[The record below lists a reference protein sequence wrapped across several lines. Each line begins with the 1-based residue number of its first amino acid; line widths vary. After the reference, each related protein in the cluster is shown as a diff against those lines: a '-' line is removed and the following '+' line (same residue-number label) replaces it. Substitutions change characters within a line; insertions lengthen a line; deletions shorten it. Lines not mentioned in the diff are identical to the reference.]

1 MHLSPCSVFPSH
13 FYYRQ
18 ISESGVAH
26 VMRVFLRNFAAS
38 HSSSEGEEDA
48 EKAQESD
55 MEKIADAECDEILLS
70 S

>member
-1 MHLSPCSVFPSH
+1 
-13 FYYRQ
+13 
-18 ISESGVAH
+18 
-26 VMRVFLRNFAAS
+26 MRVFLRNFAAS